1 MDQRLLGQVIG
12 ILDRSG
18 HPLHREEG
26 GQVGGVGG
34 DDDQGEEPPDSTNYS
49 CGSSSEIHSSTN
61 FKSRN
66 LKTRITDS
74 YVEIPDRPICEHLPR
89 IKVRPLLH
97 ERAHGEPEAVG
108 EGEVVL
114 DDVARVHARVRGRP
128 LVRRKSV

>member
-1 MDQRLLGQVIG
+1 MIRVKNHQIPPT
-12 ILDRSG
+12 ILVEAA
-18 HPLHREEG
+18 LKY
-26 GQVGGVGG
+26 VVKVK
-34 DDDQGEEPPDSTNYS
+34 
-49 CGSSSEIHSSTN
+49 
-61 FKSRN
+61 KSKNSDNRQLCIN
-66 LKTRITDS
+66 S
-74 YVEIPDRPICEHLPR
+74 RPICEHLPR